1 MLSIKLI
8 VGQLLA
14 GLAIGVQA
22 MPAMAELSPPEINS
36 IARQTTVLI
45 APGLTPELRRDLE
58 ENRNNPLE
66 NQQRWNPGSGAIVAR
81 EGNKYY
87 VLTVAHNFFQRYLDT
102 PEFWQNSGGTPFY
115 GIRTWDGEVHKIE
128 GVNDGRGCPLRGIAE
143 VRSLI
148 RFGCRDRFVPGTE
161 TVNRN
166 PGEGEDNVKG
176 IDLAIISFTSDKNYA
191 VASLGDAST
200 VKIGDRV
207 YISGW
212 PNPELEQ
219 AQAGQSVRPV
229 SRRQRR
235 LAWGSVGGK
244 LSPDASNQGYSIFY
258 TDCTR
263 AGMSGGPVFDKDGRL
278 VGNHGK
284 GSSNKQSCGKEGS
297 PNSFLESSDRP
308 DAPGQAAN
316 TNNLSERFSAS
327 QQVNQAIDLIQQSRL
342 RLPFNLQMP
351 NAELINRGLAG
362 QGVQVPFG
370 SSGSLEFDIGADR
383 NSGSYDDPSDV
394 IPDIYKEY
402 SSFSGLGSRLRDG
415 IPSGGCGTILLGEPC
430 P

>member
-8 VGQLLA
+8 VRQLLA
-14 GLAIGVQA
+14 GLAVALQA
-22 MPAMAELSPPEINS
+22 MPALAELSPPEINS

-66 NQQRWNPGSGAIVAR
+66 NRQVWNPGSGAIVAR

-115 GIRTWDGEVHKIE
+115 GIRTWDGEVHKVE

-143 VRSLI
+143 ARSLI

-161 TVNRN
+161 TVNRD
-166 PGEGEDNVKG
+166 GGDDNVKG
-176 IDLAIISFTSDKNYA
+176 IDLAIISFTSTKNYA

-212 PNPELEQ
+212 PDPELEQ

-235 LAWGSVGGK
+235 LAWGSVGAK
-244 LSPDASNQGYSIFY
+244 ISPDASNQGYSIFY

-278 VGNHGK
+278 VGNHGL
-284 GSSNKQSCGKEGS
+284 GSNPKQSCGSEGS
-297 PNSFLESSDRP
+297 ANSFMESRERP
-308 DAPGQAAN
+308 DAPGQMPDAN
-316 TNNLSERFSAS
+316 SLRQRFSSS
-327 QQVNQAIDLIQQSRL
+327 QQVNQAIDSIGQMGL
-342 RLPFNLQMP
+342 RLAFNLQMP
-351 NAELINRGLAG
+351 NADLINRGLPSQALPG
-362 QGVQVPFG
+362 TFG
-370 SSGSLEFDIGADR
+370 SSGRIEFDIGADR
-383 NSGSYDDPSDV
+383 TSGAFDDPSDV

-402 SSFSGLGSRLRDG
+402 SSFSGLGSRVRDV
-415 IPSGGCGTILLGEPC
+415 PSGGCGTILLGEPC

>member
-1 MLSIKLI
+1 MLSIKLM

-22 MPAMAELSPPEINS
+22 MPAMAELSPQEINS

-58 ENRNNPLE
+58 ENRNNPVE
-66 NQQRWNPGSGAIVAR
+66 NKYVWRPGSGAIVAR

-87 VLTVAHNFFQRYLDT
+87 VLTVAHNFLQRHLDN
-102 PEFWQNSGGTPFY
+102 PEFWRNSGGTPFY

-128 GVNDGRGCPLRGIAE
+128 GVNDGRGCPLRGTAE

-148 RFGCRDRFVPGTE
+148 RFGCRDLFDPDTE

-166 PGEGEDNVKG
+166 NGKDRVKG
-176 IDLAIISFTSDKNYA
+176 IDLAIISFTSPKNYA

-212 PNPELEQ
+212 PDPEGEQ
-219 AQAGQSVRPV
+219 ALAGQNVRPV

-235 LAWGSVGGK
+235 LAWGSVGAK
-244 LSPDASNQGYSIFY
+244 LSPDARDVGYSIFY

-278 VGNHGK
+278 VGNHGR
-284 GSSNKQSCGKEGS
+284 GSSNKQSCGSEGS
-297 PNSFLESSDRP
+297 ANSFLESRDGR
-308 DAPGQAAN
+308 DASGQAADAN
-316 TNNLSERFSAS
+316 SLSQRFSSS
-327 QQVNQAIDLIQQSRL
+327 QQVNKALELLQQMGL

-362 QGVQVPFG
+362 QAVQVPFG
-370 SSGSLEFDIGADR
+370 SSGRLDFDIAADR
-383 NSGSYDDPSDV
+383 TSGAFDDPSDV

-402 SSFSGLGSRLRDG
+402 SSFSGLGSRVRDYPG
-415 IPSGGCGTILLGEPC
+415 GGCGTILLGEPC

>member
-1 MLSIKLI
+1 MLSIKLM

-66 NQQRWNPGSGAIVAR
+66 NRQVWNPGSGAIVAR

-87 VLTVAHNFFQRYLDT
+87 VLTVAHNFLQRYLDT

-115 GIRTWDGEVHKIE
+115 GIRTWDGEVHKVE

-143 VRSLI
+143 ARSLI
-148 RFGCRDRFVPGTE
+148 RFGCRDRFIPGTE
-161 TVNRN
+161 TVDRN
-166 PGEGEDNVKG
+166 GNGDGVKG
-176 IDLAIISFTSDKNYA
+176 IDLAIISFTSTKDYA
-191 VASLGDAST
+191 VASIGDAST

-235 LAWGSVGGK
+235 LAWGSVGAK
-244 LSPDASNQGYSIFY
+244 ISPDASNQGYSIFY

-278 VGNHGK
+278 VGNHGL
-284 GSSNKQSCGKEGS
+284 GSSNKQLCGREGS
-297 PNSFLESSDRP
+297 TNSLLESRENQ
-308 DAPGQAAN
+308 DAPGQVADADSL
-316 TNNLSERFSAS
+316 TQRFSGS
-327 QQVNQAIDLIQQSRL
+327 QQVNQAIDSIGQMGL
-342 RLPFNLQMP
+342 RLAFNLQMP
-351 NAELINRGLAG
+351 TADLINRGLPSQAL
-362 QGVQVPFG
+362 QGNFG
-370 SSGSLEFDIGADR
+370 SSGRIEFDIDADR
-383 NSGSYDDPSDV
+383 NSGAFDDPSDV

-402 SSFSGLGSRLRDG
+402 SSFSGLGSRVRDV
-415 IPSGGCGTILLGEPC
+415 PSGGCGTILLGEPC

>member
-1 MLSIKLI
+1 MLSIKLM

-22 MPAMAELSPPEINS
+22 MPAMAELSPQEINS

-66 NQQRWNPGSGAIVAR
+66 NKQVWNPGSGAIVAR

-87 VLTVAHNFFQRYLDT
+87 VLTVAHNFLQRYLDN

-128 GVNDGRGCPLRGIAE
+128 GVNDGRGCPLRGTAKA
-143 VRSLI
+143 RSLI
-148 RFGCRDRFVPGTE
+148 RFGCRDRFLPGTE
-161 TVNRN
+161 TVDRN
-166 PGEGEDNVKG
+166 GGQDNVKG
-176 IDLAIISFTSDKNYA
+176 IDLAIISFTSSKNYA

-212 PNPELEQ
+212 PDPELEQ

-235 LAWGSVGGK
+235 LAWGSVGAK
-244 LSPDASNQGYSIFY
+244 LSPDARNQGYSIFY

-278 VGNHGK
+278 VGNHGL
-284 GSSNKQSCGKEGS
+284 GSSNKQSCGSEGS
-297 PNSFLESSDRP
+297 ANSFLESRERP
-308 DAPGQAAN
+308 DAPGQMPDAN
-316 TNNLSERFSAS
+316 SLRQRFSGS
-327 QQVNQAIDLIQQSRL
+327 QQVNQAIDLTQQSGL

-351 NAELINRGLAG
+351 TAELINRGLAG
-362 QGVQVPFG
+362 QAVQVPFG
-370 SSGSLEFDIGADR
+370 SSGRLEFDIAADR
-383 NSGSYDDPSDV
+383 TSGAFDDPSDV

-402 SSFSGLGSRLRDG
+402 SSFSGLGSRVRDN
-415 IPSGGCGTILLGEPC
+415 PSGGCGTILLGEPC

>member
-1 MLSIKLI
+1 MFSFKLM
-8 VGQLLA
+8 VGQLFA
-14 GLAIGVQA
+14 GIAIGVQA

-66 NQQRWNPGSGAIVAR
+66 NRQVWNPGSGAIVAR

-87 VLTVAHNFFQRYLDT
+87 VLTVAHNFYQRYLDT
-102 PEFWQNSGGTPFY
+102 PGFWQSSGGTPFY

-143 VRSLI
+143 ARSLI
-148 RFGCRDRFVPGTE
+148 RFGCRDRFIPGTE
-161 TVNRN
+161 TVDRN
-166 PGEGEDNVKG
+166 SDGDAVKG
-176 IDLAIISFTSDKNYA
+176 IDLAIISFTSSKDYA
-191 VASLGDAST
+191 VASIGDSST

-212 PNPELEQ
+212 PDPEQAQ

-235 LAWGSVGGK
+235 LAWGSVGAK

-258 TDCTR
+258 TDCTSP
-263 AGMSGGPVFDKDGRL
+263 GMSGGPVFDKDGRL
-278 VGNHGK
+278 VGNHGR
-284 GSSNKQSCGKEGS
+284 GTRNKQSCGKEGS
-297 PNSFLESSDRP
+297 PNSFLQSSDRP

-351 NAELINRGLAG
+351 TTELIKRGLAG
-362 QGVQVPFG
+362 QGAQVPFG
-370 SSGSLEFDIGADR
+370 SSGRLEFDIAADR
-383 NSGSYDDPSDV
+383 TSGAFDDPSDV

>member
-297 PNSFLESSDRP
+297 PNSFLESSDRA
-308 DAPGQAAN
+308 DAPGQVAN

-351 NAELINRGLAG
+351 TAELINRGLAG

-370 SSGSLEFDIGADR
+370 SSGRLEFDIAADR

-415 IPSGGCGTILLGEPC
+415 VPSGGCGTILLGEPC

>member
-1 MLSIKLI
+1 MLSIEQI
-8 VGQLLA
+8 IGQLLA
-14 GLAIGVQA
+14 GIAIGVQA
-22 MPAMAELSPPEINS
+22 MPALAELSPPEINS

-45 APGLTPELRRDLE
+45 APGLTPELRQDLE

-66 NQQRWNPGSGAIVAR
+66 NKQRWNPGSGAIVAR

-102 PEFWQNSGGTPFY
+102 PEFWQKSGGTPFY
-115 GIRTWDGEVHKIE
+115 GIRTWDGEVHGVE
-128 GVNDGRGCPLRGIAE
+128 AVNDGRGCPLRGIAE
-143 VRSLI
+143 ARSLI

-166 PGEGEDNVKG
+166 GGEDNVKG
-176 IDLAIISFTSDKNYA
+176 IDLAIISFTSNKDYP

-212 PNPELEQ
+212 PDPELEQ
-219 AQAGQSVRPV
+219 ANAGQSVRPV

-235 LAWGSVGGK
+235 LAWGSVGAK
-244 LSPDASNQGYSIFY
+244 LSPDTSNQGYSIFY

-263 AGMSGGPVFDKDGRL
+263 PGMSGGPVFDKDGRL
-278 VGNHGK
+278 VGNHGR
-284 GSSNKQSCGKEGS
+284 GSNNKQSCGSEGS
-297 PNSFLESSDRP
+297 PNSFLQSSDRP
-308 DAPGQAAN
+308 DAPGQVADAN
-316 TNNLSERFSAS
+316 SLSRLFSGS
-327 QQVNQAIDLIQQSRL
+327 QQVNKAIDLIGQMGL
-342 RLPFNLQMP
+342 RLAFNLQMP
-351 NAELINRGLAG
+351 SADLIRRGLAG
-362 QGVQVPFG
+362 QSVQATSG
-370 SSGSLEFDIGADR
+370 SSGRLEFDITADR

-394 IPDIYKEY
+394 IPDIYQEY
-402 SSFSGLGSRLRDG
+402 SSFSGLGSRVRDV
-415 IPSGGCGTILLGEPC
+415 PSGGCGTILLGEPC

>member
-1 MLSIKLI
+1 MLSIKLM

-22 MPAMAELSPPEINS
+22 MPAIAELSPQEINS

-58 ENRNNPLE
+58 ENRNNPVE
-66 NQQRWNPGSGAIVAR
+66 TPAWHPGSGAIVAR

-87 VLTVAHNFFQRYLDT
+87 VLTVAHNFFQRYLDN
-102 PEFWQNSGGTPFY
+102 PKFWQNSGGTPFY

-128 GVNDGRGCPLRGIAE
+128 GVNDGRGCPLRGTPKA
-143 VRSLI
+143 RALI
-148 RFGCRDRFVPGTE
+148 RFGCRDRFVRGTE
-161 TVNRN
+161 TVDRN
-166 PGEGEDNVKG
+166 VGQNEVKG
-176 IDLAIISFTSDKNYA
+176 IDLAIISFTSSKDYA

-212 PNPELEQ
+212 PDPEKEQ
-219 AQAGQSVRPV
+219 AQAGGQSVRPV
-229 SRRQRR
+229 ARRQRR
-235 LAWGSVGGK
+235 LAWGSVGAK
-244 LSPDASNQGYSIFY
+244 LSPDASHVGYSIFY

-263 AGMSGGPVFDKDGRL
+263 EGMSGGPVFDKDGRL
-278 VGNHGK
+278 VGNHGL
-284 GSSNKQSCGKEGS
+284 GSHNKQSCGSEGS
-297 PNSFLESSDRP
+297 ANSFMESRDGR
-308 DAPGQAAN
+308 DASGQAADAN
-316 TNNLSERFSAS
+316 SLSQRFSSS
-327 QQVNQAIDLIQQSRL
+327 QQVNKALELLQQMGL
-342 RLPFNLQMP
+342 RLPFNFQMP

-362 QGVQVPFG
+362 QAVQVPFG
-370 SSGSLEFDIGADR
+370 SSGRVEFDIAADR
-383 NSGSYDDPSDV
+383 TSGAFDDPSDV

-402 SSFSGLGSRLRDG
+402 SSFSGLGSRVRDN
-415 IPSGGCGTILLGEPC
+415 PSGGCGTILLGEPC

>member
-1 MLSIKLI
+1 MLSIKLM

-22 MPAMAELSPPEINS
+22 MPAMAELSPQEINS

-66 NQQRWNPGSGAIVAR
+66 NRQVWNPGSGAIVAR

-87 VLTVAHNFFQRYLDT
+87 VLTVAHNFFQRYLDN

-128 GVNDGRGCPLRGIAE
+128 GVNDGRGCPLRGTAE
-143 VRSLI
+143 ARALI
-148 RFGCRDRFVPGTE
+148 RFGCRDRFVAGTE
-161 TVNRN
+161 TVDRN
-166 PGEGEDNVKG
+166 GGQDNVKG
-176 IDLAIISFTSDKNYA
+176 IDLAIISFTSSKNYA

-212 PNPELEQ
+212 PDPELEQ

-235 LAWGSVGGK
+235 LAWGSVGAK

-263 AGMSGGPVFDKDGRL
+263 VGMSGGPVFDKDGRL
-278 VGNHGK
+278 VGNHGM
-284 GSSNKQSCGKEGS
+284 GSSNKQPCGSEGS
-297 PNSFLESSDRP
+297 ANSFLESRENQ
-308 DAPGQAAN
+308 DAPGQMPDVN
-316 TNNLSERFSAS
+316 SLRQRFSGS
-327 QQVNQAIDLIQQSRL
+327 QQVNQAIDLTQKSGL
-342 RLPFNLQMP
+342 RLPFNFQMP

-362 QGVQVPFG
+362 QAVQVPFG
-370 SSGSLEFDIGADR
+370 SSGRLEFDIAADR
-383 NSGSYDDPSDV
+383 TSGAFDDPSDV

-402 SSFSGLGSRLRDG
+402 SSFSGLGSRVRDN
-415 IPSGGCGTILLGEPC
+415 PSGGCGTILLGEPC

>member
-1 MLSIKLI
+1 MLSIKLM

-66 NQQRWNPGSGAIVAR
+66 NRQVWNPGSGAIVAR

-87 VLTVAHNFFQRYLDT
+87 VLTVAHNFFQRYLDN

-128 GVNDGRGCPLRGIAE
+128 GVNDGRGCPLRGNAE
-143 VRSLI
+143 ARSLI

-161 TVNRN
+161 TVDRN
-166 PGEGEDNVKG
+166 SGEDEVKG
-176 IDLAIISFTSDKNYA
+176 IDLAIISFTSSKNYA

-212 PNPELEQ
+212 PDPELEQ

-235 LAWGSVGGK
+235 LAWGSVGAK
-244 LSPDASNQGYSIFY
+244 LSPDASDVGYSIFY

-263 AGMSGGPVFDKDGRL
+263 PGMSGGPVFDKDGRL
-278 VGNHGK
+278 VGNHGR
-284 GSSNKQSCGKEGS
+284 GTRNKQSCGSEGS
-297 PNSFLESSDRP
+297 ANSFMESRENQ
-308 DAPGQAAN
+308 DAPGQMPDAN
-316 TNNLSERFSAS
+316 SLRQRFSSS
-327 QQVNQAIDLIQQSRL
+327 QQVNKAIDLTQQSGL

-351 NAELINRGLAG
+351 TADLINRGLAG
-362 QGVQVPFG
+362 QAVEVPFG
-370 SSGSLEFDIGADR
+370 SSGRIEFDISADR
-383 NSGSYDDPSDV
+383 TSGAFDDPSDV

-415 IPSGGCGTILLGEPC
+415 LPSGGCGTILLGEPC

>member
-14 GLAIGVQA
+14 SLAIGLQA
-22 MPAMAELSPPEINS
+22 MPAVAELSPPEINS

-45 APGLTPELRRDLE
+45 APGLTPELRGDLE
-58 ENRNNPLE
+58 ENRNNPLKKGE
-66 NQQRWNPGSGAIVAR
+66 GWNPGSGAIVAR

-87 VLTVAHNFFQRYLDT
+87 VLTVAHNFLQRYLDT
-102 PEFWQNSGGTPFY
+102 PDFWQNSGGIPFY

-128 GVNDGRGCPLRGIAE
+128 GVNDGRGCPLRGNAE
-143 VRSLI
+143 ARSLI
-148 RFGCRDRFVPGTE
+148 RFGCRDRFVPDTE
-161 TVNRN
+161 TVDRN
-166 PGEGEDNVKG
+166 GGQDNVKG
-176 IDLAIISFTSDKNYA
+176 IDLAIISFTSSKDYA
-191 VASLGDAST
+191 VASIGDAST

-212 PNPELEQ
+212 PDPELEQ
-219 AQAGQSVRPV
+219 AQAGQTVRPV

-235 LAWGSVGGK
+235 LAWGSVGAK
-244 LSPDASNQGYSIFY
+244 LSPDTSNQGYSIFY

-278 VGNHGK
+278 VGNHGL
-284 GSSNKQSCGKEGS
+284 GSSNKQSCGSEGS
-297 PNSFLESSDRP
+297 ANSLLESRDGR
-308 DAPGQAAN
+308 DASGQAADAN
-316 TNNLSERFSAS
+316 SLRQRFSGS

-351 NAELINRGLAG
+351 TAELINRGLAG
-362 QGVQVPFG
+362 QAVQVPFG
-370 SSGSLEFDIGADR
+370 SSGRLEFDIAADR
-383 NSGSYDDPSDV
+383 TSGAFDDPSDV

-402 SSFSGLGSRLRDG
+402 SSFSGLGSRRERRS
-415 IPSGGCGTILLGEPC
+415 PSGGCGTILLGEPC

>member
-1 MLSIKLI
+1 MFSFKLM
-8 VGQLLA
+8 VGQLFA
-14 GLAIGVQA
+14 GIAIGVQA

-66 NQQRWNPGSGAIVAR
+66 NRQVWNPGSGAIVAR

-87 VLTVAHNFFQRYLDT
+87 VLTVAHNFYQRYLDT
-102 PEFWQNSGGTPFY
+102 PGFWQSSGGTPFY

-143 VRSLI
+143 ARSLI
-148 RFGCRDRFVPGTE
+148 RFGCRDRFIPGTE
-161 TVNRN
+161 TVDRN
-166 PGEGEDNVKG
+166 SDGDAVKG
-176 IDLAIISFTSDKNYA
+176 IDLAIISFTSSKDYA
-191 VASLGDAST
+191 VASIGDSST

-212 PNPELEQ
+212 PDPEQAQ

-235 LAWGSVGGK
+235 LAWGSVGAK

-258 TDCTR
+258 TDCTSP
-263 AGMSGGPVFDKDGRL
+263 GMSGGPVFDKDGRL
-278 VGNHGK
+278 VGNHGR
-284 GSSNKQSCGKEGS
+284 GTPNKQSCGKEGS
-297 PNSFLESSDRP
+297 PNSFLQSSDRP

-351 NAELINRGLAG
+351 SADLIRRGLAG
-362 QGVQVPFG
+362 QSVQATSG
-370 SSGSLEFDIGADR
+370 SSGRLEFDIAADR
-383 NSGSYDDPSDV
+383 TSGAFDDPSDV

-402 SSFSGLGSRLRDG
+402 SSFSGLGSRIKDDPG
-415 IPSGGCGTILLGEPC
+415 GGCGTILLGEPC